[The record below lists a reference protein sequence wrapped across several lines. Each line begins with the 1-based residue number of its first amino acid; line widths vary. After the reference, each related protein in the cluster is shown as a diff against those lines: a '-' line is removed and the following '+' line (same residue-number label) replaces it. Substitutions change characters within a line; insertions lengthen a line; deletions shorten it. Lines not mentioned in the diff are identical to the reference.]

1 MERFPILSHKFKVGM
16 YVENRIVHSRSFYLC
31 LSLCLL
37 LLAGVSAF
45 AQPAEQTDVAKYGP
59 FVATGRQGMV
69 VTAGEQASEAGLAML
84 RQGGTAVDAAVASSF
99 AISVIRPQ
107 STGVGGGGFFLL
119 YLAKKKET
127 IAIDFRERAPLAATQ
142 DMFIRDGKAVS
153 ELSRNGPLAVAVPGT
168 IAGLVEIQKKYGT
181 IPLAKVMA
189 PAIRLADEGF
199 PIYPQLAEAIKYRE
213 KLLGDSP
220 ATRTI
225 YFREDRPL
233 GEGELLV
240 QKDLAKT
247 LRAVAR
253 KGKNG
258 FYKGTVAKAIVAEME
273 ARGGLITQVDL
284 DTYQVIYRPSV
295 TSTFRDAQIH
305 AMPPPSSGGVLITQ
319 MLNVLSGFPLQEIGF
334 HTPKGIHLITETL
347 RLAFRDRAQ
356 YLGDPDFTEVP
367 VTMLSS
373 EKYATEQRA
382 KIDLAK
388 ATPSNAIPA
397 NPPGKIES
405 TSTTHLSVIDKHGNA
420 VATTQTVNLY
430 FGSGVMVPGTGIM
443 LNNEMDDFSAQP
455 MNPNAFGLIGVTDA
469 NTIAPRKTP
478 LSSMSPTIVTKNGKV
493 ILITGSPGGS
503 RIISSTLQVLLNTLA
518 YDMSLPEA
526 MFAPRIHHQWFPD
539 ELQVEVQK
547 GSEPEGLSAALKQM
561 GHTVKLVE
569 SNNDGRHLFG
579 NVQAIHVNPNSGVI
593 TGVSDPRGEG
603 RPKGF

>member
-1 MERFPILSHKFKVGM
+1 VGTDVKV
-16 YVENRIVHSRSFYLC
+16 YRK
-31 LSLCLL
+31 LSLYLSFSFLL
-37 LLAGVSAF
+37 IFPQVAA
-45 AQPAEQTDVAKYGP
+45 AAERQDLEKYSP
-59 FVATGRQGMV
+59 FMATGRQGMV
-69 VTAGEQASEAGLAML
+69 VTAGEQASEAGLAIL
-84 RQGGTAVDAAVASSF
+84 RQGGTAVDAAVAASF

-107 STGVGGGGFFLL
+107 STGIGGGGFFLL

-127 IAIDFRERAPLAATQ
+127 IAIDFRERAPLAATH
-142 DMFIRDGKAVS
+142 DMFVRDGKAVP
-153 ELSRNGPLAVAVPGT
+153 ELSRNGPLAIAVPGL
-168 IAGLVEIQKKYGT
+168 IAGLVDVQKKYGT
-181 IPLAKVMA
+181 MPLAKVMA
-189 PAIRLADEGF
+189 PAIRLADDGF
-199 PIYPQLAEAIKYRE
+199 PVYPQLASAIQYRV

-220 ATRTI
+220 ATRAI
-225 YFREDRPL
+225 YFRDDRPL
-233 GEGELLV
+233 GEGELLI

-247 LRAVAR
+247 LRTVAG

-258 FYKGTVAKAIVAEME
+258 FYKGAVAKAIVQEMQ
-273 ARGGLITQVDL
+273 ARGGLITQEDL
-284 DTYQVIYRPSV
+284 DKYHVIYRPSV
-295 TSTFRDAQIH
+295 TGTFHDAQIH

-334 HTPKGIHLITETL
+334 HTPKGIHLLTETL

-356 YLGDPDFTEVP
+356 YLGDPDFAEVP
-367 VTMLSS
+367 VSMLAS

-397 NPPGKIES
+397 TPAGKIES

-430 FGSGVMVPGTGIM
+430 FGSGVMVPGTGIL

-478 LSSMSPTIVTKNGKV
+478 LSSMSPTIVTKNDKV

-539 ELQVEVQK
+539 ELQIEVQK
-547 GSEPEGLSAALKQM
+547 GGEAEGLVAALRQM
-561 GHTVKLVE
+561 GHTVKPVE
-569 SNNDGRHLFG
+569 TSNDGRHMFG
-579 NVQAIHVNPNSGVI
+579 NVQAIHIDPDSGVI

-603 RPKGF
+603 RPRGF

>member
-1 MERFPILSHKFKVGM
+1 MGAEVKVCHYLSV
-16 YVENRIVHSRSFYLC
+16 Y
-31 LSLCLL
+31 LSLYLSISL
-37 LLAGVSAF
+37 ILPLPGSAAG
-45 AQPAEQTDVAKYGP
+45 PRDLEKYGP

-84 RQGGTAVDAAVASSF
+84 RQGGTAVDAAVAASF

-107 STGVGGGGFFLL
+107 STGIGGGGFFLL

-127 IAIDFRERAPLAATQ
+127 IAIDFRERAPLAATR
-142 DMFIRDGKAVS
+142 DMFIRDGKAVP
-153 ELSRNGPLAVAVPGT
+153 ELSRNGPLAVAVPGV
-168 IAGLVEIQKKYGT
+168 IAGLVDIQKKYGT
-181 IPLAKVMA
+181 LPLTNVIA

-199 PIYPQLAEAIKYRE
+199 PVYPQLAEAIRYRA

-220 ATRTI
+220 ATRAI
-225 YFREDRPL
+225 YFREDLPL

-247 LRAVAR
+247 LRAIAR
-253 KGKNG
+253 KGKNA
-258 FYKGTVAKAIVAEME
+258 FYKGEVAKAIVAEME
-273 ARGGLITQVDL
+273 ARGGLMTQEDL
-284 DTYQVIYRPSV
+284 DKYQVVYRIPV
-295 TSTFRDAQIH
+295 MSTFSGAQIH

-319 MLNVLSGFPLQEIGF
+319 MLKVLSGFPLQQIGF
-334 HTPKGIHLITETL
+334 HTPKGIHLLTETL

-356 YLGDPDFTEVP
+356 YLGDPDFAEVP
-367 VTMLSS
+367 VTMLAS

-382 KIDLAK
+382 KIDQAK
-388 ATPSNAIPA
+388 ATPSNAVPA
-397 NPPGKIES
+397 TPAGKIES
-405 TSTTHLSVIDKHGNA
+405 TSTTHLSVVDKNGNA

-430 FGSGVMVPGTGIM
+430 FGSGIMVPGTGIL

-469 NTIAPRKTP
+469 NMIAPRKTP
-478 LSSMSPTIVTKNGKV
+478 LSSMTPTIVTKNGKV

-503 RIISSTLQVLLNTLA
+503 RIISSTLQILLNTLA

-539 ELQVEVQK
+539 ELQLEIQK
-547 GSEPEGLSAALKQM
+547 GEEPEGLTVALRQM
-561 GHTVKLVE
+561 GHTVKPVE
-569 SNNDGRHLFG
+569 ANNDGRHMFG
-579 NVQAIHVNPNSGVI
+579 NVQAIHVDAASGLI

>member
-1 MERFPILSHKFKVGM
+1 VFIRRYFYFCR
-16 YVENRIVHSRSFYLC
+16 YFYLSVSF
-31 LSLCLL
+31 SLFLL
-37 LLAGVSAF
+37 QTVYA
-45 AQPAEQTDVAKYGP
+45 AEQQELEKYGP
-59 FVATGRQGMV
+59 FVATAYNGMV
-69 VTAGEQASEAGLAML
+69 VTAGAQASEAGLAML

-107 STGVGGGGFFLL
+107 STGIGGGGFFLL
-119 YLAKKKET
+119 YLAKKQET
-127 IAIDFRERAPLAATQ
+127 LAVDFRERAPLAATR
-142 DMFIRDGKAVS
+142 DMFIRGGKAVP
-153 ELSRNGPLAVAVPGT
+153 ELSRTGPLAVAVPGT
-168 IAGLVEIQKKYGT
+168 IAGLVDIQKKYGT
-181 IPLAKVMA
+181 MPLAKVMA

-199 PIYPQLAEAIKYRE
+199 PVYPQLAEAITYRA

-220 ATRTI
+220 ATRAI
-225 YFREDRPL
+225 YFRDDHPL

-247 LRAVAR
+247 LRGVAR
-253 KGKNG
+253 RGKNG
-258 FYKGTVAKAIVAEME
+258 FYKGAIAKAIVQEMKTQ
-273 ARGGLITQVDL
+273 GGLLTQEDL
-284 DTYQVIYRPSV
+284 DKYRVIYRTPV
-295 TSTFRDAQIH
+295 TGTFHDAQIH
-305 AMPPPSSGGVLITQ
+305 SMPPPSSGGVLITE

-334 HTPKGIHLITETL
+334 HTPKGIHLLTETL
-347 RLAFRDRAQ
+347 RLAFRDRAR
-356 YLGDPDFTEVP
+356 YLGDPDFVEVP
-367 VTMLSS
+367 VTMLAS

-382 KIDLAK
+382 RIDVAK

-397 NPPGKIES
+397 APVGRLES
-405 TSTTHLSVIDKHGNA
+405 TSTTHLSVIDKYGNA

-430 FGSGVMVPGTGIM
+430 FGSGVMIPGTGIL
-443 LNNEMDDFSAQP
+443 LNDEMDDFSAQP

-493 ILITGSPGGS
+493 ILVTGSPGGS

-518 YDMSLPEA
+518 YGMSLPEA

-539 ELQVEVQK
+539 ELQIEVQK
-547 GSEPEGLSAALKQM
+547 GEAPEGLAAALKQM

-569 SNNDGRHLFG
+569 SGNDGRHLFG
-579 NVQAIHVNPNSGVI
+579 NVQAIHVDADSGLI